1 MARRT
6 NVRWVAQVELSAAH
20 AAFIVATGARCTD
33 SKTEQRLIAGV
44 TDINNRL
51 LSASLDIGVFW
62 EQYLLEI
69 FRETETQQACTVAL
83 MWSGCNE
90 MQVDQTAKAITSRLS
105 DARLGFLQRFPK
117 LSEQL
122 ELRSKPLR
130 ERWETYGQG
139 LLREVGRQIWAEPPN
154 DWWPASV
161 TAMMVQPMR
170 GGDGGYDV
178 DRNKIWMEAV
188 LTDVDAAVPEL
199 LRMVWLIS
207 RMAIDSHI
215 REKSADQSLATA
227 WSLVSVPL
235 VLSAGQ
241 ELELI
246 RTKDLP
252 IRRAMELWQ
261 FGDASAAET
270 LSDWWQQF
278 RRANQPLPAA
288 LRILDQRLEDPGDRS
303 AE

>member
-1 MARRT
+1 MTKRM

-33 SKTEQRLIAGV
+33 SKTEQRLITGV

-69 FRETETQQACTVAL
+69 FRETEMQQACTVAL

-130 ERWETYGQG
+130 ERWETFGQG
-139 LLREVGRQIWAEPPN
+139 LLREVGRLIWGEPPN
-154 DWWPASV
+154 DWWPSSA

-188 LTDVDAAVPEL
+188 LTDVDATVPEV
-199 LRMVWLIS
+199 LRMVWLIT

-261 FGDASAAET
+261 FGDASAAEILT
-270 LSDWWQQF
+270 DWWQQF
-278 RRANQPLPAA
+278 RRADQPLPAA
-288 LRILDQRLEDPGDRS
+288 LRVLDQRLEAADQTS
-303 AE
+303 KE

>member
-1 MARRT
+1 M
-6 NVRWVAQVELSAAH
+6 NVRWAAQVELSAAH

-33 SKTEQRLIAGV
+33 SKTEQRLMAGV

-51 LSASLDIGVFW
+51 LSASLDISVFW

-69 FRETETQQACTVAL
+69 FRDTEMQQACTVAL

-122 ELRSKPLR
+122 DLRSKPLR
-130 ERWETYGQG
+130 ERWDTFGQG
-139 LLREVGRQIWAEPPN
+139 MLREVGRLIWGEPPS

-161 TAMMVQPMR
+161 SAMMVQPMR

-178 DRNKIWMEAV
+178 DRNKIWMEAI
-188 LTDVDAAVPEL
+188 LTDVDPEVPEI
-199 LRMVWLIS
+199 LRMVWLIT
-207 RMAIDSHI
+207 RLAIDSHI

-235 VLSAGQ
+235 VLSAGK
-241 ELELI
+241 ELELV
-246 RTKDLP
+246 RTKELP

-261 FGDASAAET
+261 FGDAGAAET
-270 LSDWWQQF
+270 LSEWWRQF
-278 RRANQPLPAA
+278 CGANQPLPAA
-288 LRILDQRLEDPGDRS
+288 LRVLDQRLVDSGQRS
-303 AE
+303 D